1 MRRQEVIVWD
11 GLTEET
17 RRAME
22 MVCCAFVI
30 LATAGKNFVELD
42 WIGNQLVKF
51 EVLPWVKECG
61 S

>member
-1 MRRQEVIVWD
+1 VWD
-11 GLTEET
+11 GLTEEI
-17 RRAME
+17 RRATE

-30 LATAGKNFVELD
+30 LAIAGKNFMKLD

-51 EVLPWVKECG
+51 EVLPRVKECG